1 LKEVRDV
8 QEVEDVEPPEPPQ
21 LPPTSFNLLNLAHL
35 PHLLNTLGKP
45 PPCIKIRPLY
55 NYSHG
60 RINMQLGQRPL
71 IRSRP
76 VNVFAK
82 KPHKPLPPEAF
93 GI

>member
-1 LKEVRDV
+1 MFRRLRTLN
-8 QEVEDVEPPEPPQ
+8 
-21 LPPTSFNLLNLAHL
+21 LPNPLNLLQPPSTSSTSLTSLTSSNLWE
-35 PHLLNTLGKP
+35 KP